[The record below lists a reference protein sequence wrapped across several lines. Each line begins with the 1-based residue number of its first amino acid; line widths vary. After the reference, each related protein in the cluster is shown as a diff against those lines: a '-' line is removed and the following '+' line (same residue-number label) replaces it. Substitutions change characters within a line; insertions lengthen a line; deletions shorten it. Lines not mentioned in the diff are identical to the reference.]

1 MKKAP
6 LLSDEEIQE
15 WMVANKSVAPETVK
29 LILPPL
35 NWSLEAQRDADHKY
49 YQDKIRGALLT
60 EEERDNC
67 TPTDEQLEDYLN
79 EPDDEV
85 ARKLRLEY
93 PEIFKIEGNY
103 LLYGRNIAQ
112 AQIQKILDS

>member
-1 MKKAP
+1 MNKAP
-6 LLSDEEIQE
+6 VLSYDEIDSLLDQFNPAIREHDGMTFAIEI
-15 WMVANKSVAPETVK
+15 AN
-29 LILPPL
+29 
-35 NWSLEAQRDADHKY
+35 AQRDADHKY

-67 TPTDEQLEDYLN
+67 TPTDEQLESYLA

-85 ARKLRLEY
+85 ARKLRSEC
-93 PEIFKIEGNY
+93 PEMFRITGRCI
-103 LLYGRNIAQ
+103 LYGRNIAQ